1 MSGHQ
6 QQQQQHNTRLALDR
20 LFATDATISVAF
32 GLGTLVAPHF
42 FIAQLVA
49 ATTGYNHSVH
59 ETLRCVDS
67 TSIAFVLHL
76 SGVPFVSNTASL

>member
-42 FIAQLVA
+42 FIAQLA
-49 ATTGYNHSVH
+49 AGYNHSVH

-67 TSIAFVLHL
+67 TSIVFV
-76 SGVPFVSNTASL
+76 